1 MRIGFDAK
9 RAFLNRSG
17 LGNYSRDIIRSLH
30 QAFPDNEYILYT
42 PRTGTLSFPD
52 DTSYTVTGPPESFDR
67 LRQAYWRSVLLAD
80 RIRQDRLDI
89 YHGLSNELP
98 RKIDKTATKSVVTIH
113 DLIFMRH
120 PEWYKPIDRFIYRQK
135 FSYSSRVADR
145 VIAVSQ
151 QTRNDLVEYF
161 GISDEKISVIYQG
174 CNKAF
179 YQQLSDQQ
187 KTRTRGKWNL
197 PGEYLLYVGTVEER
211 KNLLTLVKAIHQH
224 RIMMP
229 LVVVGRYTAYMKQ
242 VRKYIESEQIKNIIF
257 LEEVAV
263 EDLPA
268 IYQMA
273 TIFIYPSVFEGFG
286 IPILEAILSGVP
298 VITSKGGCFSEVGG
312 NSSVYIDP
320 SDPGELGAE
329 IVRLLDDSSLRE
341 QMTAAGL
348 KHSGQFSAEKI
359 AEQVFRLYKELLN
372 D

>member
-42 PRTGTLSFPD
+42 PRIGTLSFPD
-52 DTSYTVTGPPESFDR
+52 DKSFTVTGPPESFDR
-67 LRQAYWRSVLLAD
+67 LRQAYWRSVLLTD
-80 RIRQDRLDI
+80 RIRQDNVDI

-98 RKIDKTATKSVVTIH
+98 RGIDKTGTKSVVTIH

-120 PEWYKPIDRFIYRQK
+120 PQWYRPIDRFIYRQK

-151 QTRNDLVEYF
+151 QTKNDLVEYF
-161 GISDEKISVIYQG
+161 GISDKKISVIYQG

-179 YQQLSDQQ
+179 YHKLNEQQ
-187 KTRTRGKWNL
+187 KSETREKWNL

-211 KNLLTLVKAIHQH
+211 KNLLTLVKAIHQY

-229 LVVVGRYTAYMKQ
+229 LVVVGRHRAYMKQ
-242 VRKYIESEQIKNIIF
+242 VGKYIESEQIKNILF

-263 EDLPA
+263 EDMPG

-273 TIFIYPSVFEGFG
+273 KIFIYPSVFEGFG

-312 NSSVYIDP
+312 ESSVYIDP

-329 IVRLLDDSSLRE
+329 LLRLLDNSALRD

-348 KHSGQFSAEKI
+348 KHSGRFSNERI
-359 AEQVFRLYKELLN
+359 AEEIFGLYKGLLN